1 MFLLVVSE
9 LQEGGGHCVD
19 VGLDVGL
26 DVGVNVG
33 VDVGGDVGGVVG
45 VCLVAKLPP
54 CSGSAIIETG
64 GELETSHSE
73 SEGEVEVGTQ
83 WQLTGN
89 WNTLGTLN
97 TQGTHRE
104 PLENT
109 QGTLREQK
117 GTLRKHPGNSQGTS
131 P

>member
-1 MFLLVVSE
+1 MEEYSLMFLLVVSE
-9 LQEGGGHCVD
+9 LQEGGGHCV
-19 VGLDVGL
+19 DVGL

-45 VCLVAKLPP
+45 VCLVAKLPR

-73 SEGEVEVGTQ
+73 SEGEVEVGTH

-89 WNTLGTLN
+89 WNTLGTGN
-97 TQGTHRE
+97 TQHTG
-104 PLENT
+104 NT
-109 QGTLREQK
+109 
-117 GTLRKHPGNSQGTS
+117 
-131 P
+131 

>member
-1 MFLLVVSE
+1 MEEYSLMFLLVVSE

-19 VGLDVGL
+19 VGLDVGVNVGV
-26 DVGVNVG
+26 DVGGDVG

-83 WQLTGN
+83 PQLTGN

-104 PLENT
+104 
-109 QGTLREQK
+109 QK

>member
-1 MFLLVVSE
+1 MEEYSLMFLLVVSE
-9 LQEGGGHCVD
+9 LQEGGGHCF
-19 VGLDVGL
+19 DVGL
-26 DVGVNVG
+26 DVGVNVGVDVGGDVG

-45 VCLVAKLPP
+45 VCLVAKLPR

-83 WQLTGN
+83 CQLTGN
-89 WNTLGTLN
+89 WNT
-97 TQGTHRE
+97 QGTHRE
-104 PLENT
+104 
-109 QGTLREQK
+109 
-117 GTLRKHPGNSQGTS
+117 HSGN